1 MFPYY
6 PTLLRMIYA
15 LTAGTVQLAI
25 SLGEFV
31 KNIAPFDYIFVIT
44 GTATLFWGFVEVRN
58 YRRERR
64 GTSEK
69 QPPMN

>member
-1 MFPYY
+1 
-6 PTLLRMIYA
+6 MIYA
-15 LTAGTVQLAI
+15 LTAGTVQWAI

-31 KNIAPFDYIFVIT
+31 KHIVPFEYIFAVS

-64 GTSEK
+64 PTSEK
-69 QPPMN
+69 QPPTN